1 MDSTSPLEIFSIKG
15 STQEASRLLL
25 VVVVLVLVCLL
36 LLLLLVVVVVV
47 LPGIGVLLPLPSLIP
62 LYSFNL
68 FPGYEV
74 ALKPGGAH
82 LRRVADLGL
91 KFDFC
96 FDIHPPIH
104 TLYTE
109 LDIMYM

>member
-1 MDSTSPLEIFSIKG
+1 MDSTSPLEIFSIKC
-15 STQEASRLLL
+15 STQEASPLLLL
-25 VVVVLVLVCLL
+25 VVVVLVLVLVCLL
-36 LLLLLVVVVVV
+36 LLVVVVV
-47 LPGIGVLLPLPSLIP
+47 LPGIGVLLPLPSLIQ

-96 FDIHPPIH
+96 FDIHPPQSH

>member
-1 MDSTSPLEIFSIKG
+1 MDSTSPLEIFSIKC
-15 STQEASRLLL
+15 STQEASPLLLL

-36 LLLLLVVVVVV
+36 LLLVVVVVVV
-47 LPGIGVLLPLPSLIP
+47 LPGIGVLLPLPSPIQ